1 MNQQEMNLLNNKII
15 DSLKNV
21 QADTPLDKDSIFIK
35 KLIKFLGKNETTEN
49 FNNLNT
55 FLKSI
60 DTKHPELP
68 TFLKINLGISFV
80 DMIKD
85 INLLQDFIKSKCHS
99 LIPIISKLD
108 KIIVEIC
115 NFAFLKNIGDPESTK
130 TQTRFLAKDKRWK
143 SRSTKEP
150 QQIYRKSNVK
160 RNIVLMENN
169 IDAFIHNSGSIE
181 KLYDELLEKKKYFDD
196 INCNSMSKEIETS
209 AIKVKENLS
218 YKKYG
223 FYRVSISSI
232 MNIAS
237 SIFDFNYAEIIPITE
252 KNYFCNKSPVYDI
265 IQLCETFFGKNYGIF
280 DHYAEIKFE
289 GIASSYLVGEIDQ
302 KTYFVG
308 IIS

>member
-1 MNQQEMNLLNNKII
+1 MNQQEMNLLNKKII
-15 DSLKNV
+15 DSLKSV
-21 QADTPLDKDSIFIK
+21 QADTPFDKDSIFIN
-35 KLIKFLGKNETTEN
+35 KLIKFLDKNEMPEN
-49 FNNLNT
+49 FNNLYA
-55 FLKSI
+55 FLKSVDI
-60 DTKHPELP
+60 KHPELSI
-68 TFLKINLGISFV
+68 FLKINLGIDFI

-85 INLLQDFIKSKCHS
+85 VNLLQNFIKSKCSS
-99 LIPIISKLD
+99 LVSIIPKLD

-150 QQIYRKSNVK
+150 QQIYRKSSVK
-160 RNIVLMENN
+160 RNIVLLENN
-169 IDAFIHNSGSIE
+169 IDSFIHNSGSIE
-181 KLYDELLEKKKYFDD
+181 KLYNELLVKKKYFDE
-196 INCNSMSKEIETS
+196 INCNSMSKEIEAS

-237 SIFDFNYAEIIPITE
+237 SIFDFNYAEILPITD
-252 KNYFCNKSPVYDI
+252 KNYFCNKSSASDI
-265 IQLCETFFGKNYGIF
+265 IHLCETFFGKNYGIF

-289 GIASSYLVGEIDQ
+289 GISSSYLVGEIDQ
-302 KTYFVG
+302 KTYFLG
-308 IIS
+308 IVS